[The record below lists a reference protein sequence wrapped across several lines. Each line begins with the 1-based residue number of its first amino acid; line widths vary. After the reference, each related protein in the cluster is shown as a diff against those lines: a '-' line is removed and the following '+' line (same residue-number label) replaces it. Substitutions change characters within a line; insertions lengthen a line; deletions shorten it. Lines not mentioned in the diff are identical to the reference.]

1 MSCSEKSEIIIIDNG
16 STDNSYEWVKKN
28 YPSIKIIQNSKNL
41 GVTAAWNQGLKSS
54 SGEYICIANNDLV
67 FSNGC
72 IEKLQN
78 TLENHNWV
86 GIASPYTYQDKNRKV
101 PFFALPSV
109 AYEKDNFQDYCKHSR
124 IGYTGWCFMFR
135 KKDSLNGF
143 DPKYFLWYQDDDF
156 LNKQL
161 FHNRGIPP
169 FRFPAPGKVPLVIS
183 TAEVKHQYSSSH
195 DQLDENWV
203 KRKTE
208 KEKKYFKKKWRGFL
222 GNAYLKDIE
231 WGKKVYLKSPEINV
245 LAQSVRKIKS
255 KMPLVS
261 TIVPCYNRKKILKS
275 TIQSL
280 IKQNYSNQQ
289 IIFVDDGSN
298 QVLEPYIK
306 KHLKAFE
313 GEWKIIR
320 INYNS
325 GPGIARKVGMQNCNG
340 KYIQFID
347 SDDEPF
353 PNKISSQVEVLE
365 KNKNLLMT
373 YGTVIIGKNEEDMR
387 ILGKTNVN
395 KKKIDPLFPYY
406 VFWTTSSILW
416 RKEYISEESW
426 FPLFGSEDLLF
437 EFLNG
442 LLDYP
447 IMHTPSDK
455 PLLKKWLH
463 EENISKSI
471 ESDYAYQMEIL
482 KCYDII
488 CRTLKEK
495 NFLSQLNSMAELYKD
510 KIMFFL
516 VHRRYNEADYCI
528 KVYKEL
534 AIRKLTIEN
543 IAFLFAKLFSMR
555 RVYKILRIYYWL
567 RKIIKNNFQK
577 LRIIK
582 F

>member
-1 MSCSEKSEIIIIDNG
+1 MDF
-16 STDNSYEWVKKN
+16 T
-28 YPSIKIIQNSKNL
+28 PKII
-41 GVTAAWNQGLKSS
+41 
-54 SGEYICIANNDLV
+54 Y
-67 FSNGC
+67 
-72 IEKLQN
+72 
-78 TLENHNWV
+78 
-86 GIASPYTYQDKNRKV
+86 GI
-101 PFFALPSV
+101 
-109 AYEKDNFQDYCKHSR
+109 KDD
-124 IGYTGWCFMFR
+124 T
-135 KKDSLNGF
+135 
-143 DPKYFLWYQDDDF
+143 

-231 WGKKVYLKSPEINV
+231 WGKKVFLKSPEINV

-347 SDDEPF
+347 SDDEPSPIKLVHKLKF
-353 PNKISSQVEVLE
+353 LKKQKFVNDIWNS
-365 KNKNLLMT
+365 NWW
-373 YGTVIIGKNEEDMR
+373 KNEEDMR

-406 VFWTTSSILW
+406 VFWTTSSIL
-416 RKEYISEESW
+416 
-426 FPLFGSEDLLF
+426 
-437 EFLNG
+437 
-442 LLDYP
+442 
-447 IMHTPSDK
+447 
-455 PLLKKWLH
+455 
-463 EENISKSI
+463 
-471 ESDYAYQMEIL
+471 
-482 KCYDII
+482 
-488 CRTLKEK
+488 
-495 NFLSQLNSMAELYKD
+495 
-510 KIMFFL
+510 
-516 VHRRYNEADYCI
+516 
-528 KVYKEL
+528 
-534 AIRKLTIEN
+534 
-543 IAFLFAKLFSMR
+543 
-555 RVYKILRIYYWL
+555 
-567 RKIIKNNFQK
+567 
-577 LRIIK
+577 
-582 F
+582 